1 MSMRTPAVSCAE
13 DSISQ
18 HFSVSLGSYILSA
31 LSSTMCLEPWRGAQ
45 ADDVDVSFS
54 AVPLS
59 GH

>member
-1 MSMRTPAVSCAE
+1 MFMRTPAMACAE

-18 HFSVSLGSYILSA
+18 HFSGSSGSYILSA
-31 LSSTMCLEPWRGAQ
+31 LSSRMFLKPWRGAR